1 MSIYINDKVEWV
13 RDAVLSILHGQESPD
28 EFLLYCDGPINH
40 DVRLLILDFSKVYNE
55 IVFVYENIENKGRAY
70 SRQFLIEKAKG
81 KYILL
86 MDADDVSMP
95 NRLKIQYSYAIA
107 NPELDLIGGY
117 ILEFSPAF
125 GERLRKVPLL
135 NSEIRKAIKYSQPL
149 NHVTL
154 FAKKN
159 FLLDVGGY
167 VDAGNCEDFFLI
179 SRSVVKGA
187 KIANLPEVLV
197 KVRVDDDFVKR
208 RRGWRI
214 GLDELHVI
222 NFLRKSKY
230 INLIEF
236 LVYGF
241 FRFFI
246 RILPSWLISRLY
258 SLSRCK
264 IS

>member
-1 MSIYINDKVEWV
+1 MSIYKNDKVEWV
-13 RDAVLSILHGQESPD
+13 RDAVYSILHGQELPD
-28 EFLLYCDGPINH
+28 EFLIYCDGPLDS
-40 DVRLLILDFSKVYNE
+40 DVRVLISDFSRIYNG
-55 IVFVYENIENKGRAY
+55 ILLVHENIENKGRAH

-95 NRLKIQYSYAIA
+95 NRLKMQYSYAIA

-135 NSEIRKAIKYSQPL
+135 NTEIRRAIKYSQPL

-154 FAKKN
+154 FAKKK

-179 SRSVVKGA
+179 ARCVVKGA
-187 KIANLPEVLV
+187 KIANLPQVLV
-197 KVRVDDDFVKR
+197 KVRVDENFVSR

-214 GLDELHVI
+214 GLDEFRVI

-230 INLIEF
+230 INLFEF
-236 LVYGF
+236 LGYGF

-246 RILPSWLISRLY
+246 RILPSWLIGRLY
-258 SLSRCK
+258 SLSRCA